1 MLDQATQDLE
11 EIERKIH
18 AALESQLAHTLGQ
31 VKALQR
37 VTQDISSTEG
47 EIRQRQAV
55 AAQIEEELKDNTSEG
70 LESELHAEKKRIERL
85 QRIRAALIADLGE
98 LANAVSA
105 G

>member
-11 EIERKIH
+11 EIEQKIH
-18 AALESQLAHTLGQ
+18 AALESQLAQTLGQ

-37 VTQDISSTEG
+37 ITQDISATEG

-55 AAQIEEELKDNTSEG
+55 AAQIEDESKEHPSAALDDELQ
-70 LESELHAEKKRIERL
+70 AEKKRIERL
-85 QRIRAALIADLGE
+85 HRIRTALIADLGE

-105 G
+105 S

>member
-1 MLDQATQDLE
+1 MSDNANQDLE

-18 AALESQLAHTLGQ
+18 EALESQLAQTLGQ

-37 VTQDISSTEG
+37 VTHDISATES

-55 AAQIEEELKDNTSEG
+55 AAQIEGEIRNQSSDELTN
-70 LESELHAEKKRIERL
+70 ELRGERKRIERL
-85 QRIRAALIADLGE
+85 QRIRDALIADLSE